1 MKRIFIF
8 LLVAVFSLNVYAQEK
23 DLRSMMKERNE
34 FYFSFEIDDLQD
46 IAKIAKM
53 ISIDNVDGNK
63 ITAYANNKQY
73 KIN

>member
-46 IAKIAKM
+46 LAKIAKV
-53 ISIDNVDGNK
+53 ISR
-63 ITAYANNKQY
+63 
-73 KIN
+73 